1 VGVQKGCAKGV
12 EGGDYGASS
21 WGAVTRLKTC
31 CFGGLN
37 QNFALS
43 L

>member
-1 VGVQKGCAKGV
+1 VGVQKGSAKAV
-12 EGGDYGASS
+12 EDSHCGASG
-21 WGAVTRLKTC
+21 WGAATRLKTC

>member
-1 VGVQKGCAKGV
+1 VGVQKGYAKGV
-12 EGGDYGASS
+12 EGGGCGASG
-21 WGAVTRLKTC
+21 WGAATRLKTC